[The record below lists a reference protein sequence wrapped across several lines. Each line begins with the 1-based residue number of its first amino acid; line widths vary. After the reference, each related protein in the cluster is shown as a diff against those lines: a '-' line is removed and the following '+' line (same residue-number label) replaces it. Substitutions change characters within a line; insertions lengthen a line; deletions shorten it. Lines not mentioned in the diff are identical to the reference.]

1 MRGGALP
8 PALLFAA
15 LGLALTFA
23 PQRAWVPSLA
33 VLAATAAAL
42 TFAPVPLAWREG
54 VFLGC
59 WMSAIAS
66 AATVHLPKGL
76 GPRAALA
83 LSINAGFWSGAV
95 IALAGSQ
102 LDLLKAL
109 PCAFVLLPAA
119 WLVSRRAP
127 IAVKVVASWLIAV
140 AILAATLQFLPVTPG
155 YMPDHME

>member
-1 MRGGALP
+1 LGTKPGRARGDGGRSHLCTRPSRLAGGR
-8 PALLFAA
+8 F
-15 LGLALTFA
+15 LGLL
-23 PQRAWVPSLA
+23 
-33 VLAATAAAL
+33 
-42 TFAPVPLAWREG
+42 
-54 VFLGC
+54 
-59 WMSAIAS
+59 AIAS